1 MKLSQL
7 KIDPEFQSKIP
18 PLQFEEEQQLEQNII
33 AEGRLLNPIITWN
46 GYILDGQNTVEARRT
61 CNGGMELP
69 IRCKVFYG
77 LTKEDEATLFAIQ
90 TGNAT
95 CLTAGERLRANLV
108 AENPDALYFVGI
120 TSNAGVEFAY
130 DGIRAPWKIYCI
142 ETAYELYKQYGCE
155 RYVEMLH
162 IINEAWKGNVDS
174 YLAGVIRGVARF
186 ISVYEGEYSRER
198 LVQQLARTHPKTI
211 TQLAQK
217 DTGSSANR
225 HMRQILR
232 IYNGASREM
241 SLPLKTDNFVLPP
254 EQQPSWY
261 PSAAAVSYI
270 KRRLIFMLPNNWRYL
285 RGDIYYADME
295 PHIGSEQGGKRPVVV
310 LQNNIG
316 NRHSPTLIVVT
327 VTTRTEKKKNQPTH
341 VLVDSNPAFEEPSM
355 ILLEQIFTIDKSRIE
370 RFMGYA
376 SKAEMLRID
385 MALLVSLALN
395 VLSGNHSE

>member
-1 MKLSQL
+1 MNSNLNLSAL
-7 KIDPEFQSKIP
+7 PECKFAYQMVNSALLIP
-18 PLQFEEEQQLEQNII
+18 CAEYQRVLHVEKVAHI
-33 AEGRLLNPIITWN
+33 AENFSEYVANEPKVSFRDGRF
-46 GYILDGQNTVEARRT
+46 YIFDGQNTVEARRT

-108 AENPDALYFVGI
+108 AENPDALY
-120 TSNAGVEFAY
+120 
-130 DGIRAPWKIYCI
+130 
-142 ETAYELYKQYGCE
+142 
-155 RYVEMLH
+155 
-162 IINEAWKGNVDS
+162 
-174 YLAGVIRGVARF
+174 
-186 ISVYEGEYSRER
+186 
-198 LVQQLARTHPKTI
+198 
-211 TQLAQK
+211 
-217 DTGSSANR
+217 
-225 HMRQILR
+225 
-232 IYNGASREM
+232 
-241 SLPLKTDNFVLPP
+241 
-254 EQQPSWY
+254 
-261 PSAAAVSYI
+261 
-270 KRRLIFMLPNNWRYL
+270 
-285 RGDIYYADME
+285 ADME

-316 NRHSPTLIVVT
+316 NRHSPTLIVAT

>member
-1 MKLSQL
+1 MGLLYSNLNLNTLPECKFAYQMVNSALLIPCIEYQRMLRMEKVSQ
-7 KIDPEFQSKIP
+7 
-18 PLQFEEEQQLEQNII
+18 I
-33 AEGRLLNPIITWN
+33 AENFSEYIANEPKVSYRDGRF
-46 GYILDGQNTVEARRT
+46 YVFDGQNTVEARRT
-61 CNGGMELP
+61 CNGGKDVT

-108 AENPDALYFVGI
+108 AENPDALY
-120 TSNAGVEFAY
+120 
-130 DGIRAPWKIYCI
+130 
-142 ETAYELYKQYGCE
+142 
-155 RYVEMLH
+155 
-162 IINEAWKGNVDS
+162 
-174 YLAGVIRGVARF
+174 
-186 ISVYEGEYSRER
+186 
-198 LVQQLARTHPKTI
+198 
-211 TQLAQK
+211 
-217 DTGSSANR
+217 
-225 HMRQILR
+225 
-232 IYNGASREM
+232 
-241 SLPLKTDNFVLPP
+241 
-254 EQQPSWY
+254 
-261 PSAAAVSYI
+261 
-270 KRRLIFMLPNNWRYL
+270 
-285 RGDIYYADME
+285 ADME

-316 NRHSPTLIVVT
+316 NRHSPTLIVAT

-395 VLSGNHSE
+395 VLSGNRSE

>member
-1 MKLSQL
+1 MLNSNLNLSTL
-7 KIDPEFQSKIP
+7 PESTFTY
-18 PLQFEEEQQLEQNII
+18 QFVNSALLFPCMEYQRLLRTEKVASI
-33 AEGRLLNPIITWN
+33 AENFSEYIANEPKVSYRDGRF
-46 GYILDGQNTVEARRT
+46 YVFDGQNTVEARRA
-61 CNGGMELP
+61 CNGGKDVT

-155 RYVEMLH
+155 RYVEMLR

-174 YLAGVIRGVARF
+174 YLAGVIRGVTRF
-186 ISVYEGEYSRER
+186 ISVYEGEYDRER

-232 IYNGASREM
+232 LYNGASREM
-241 SLPLKTDNFVLPP
+241 SLPLKN
-254 EQQPSWY
+254 
-261 PSAAAVSYI
+261 
-270 KRRLIFMLPNNWRYL
+270 
-285 RGDIYYADME
+285 
-295 PHIGSEQGGKRPVVV
+295 
-310 LQNNIG
+310 
-316 NRHSPTLIVVT
+316 
-327 VTTRTEKKKNQPTH
+327 
-341 VLVDSNPAFEEPSM
+341 
-355 ILLEQIFTIDKSRIE
+355 
-370 RFMGYA
+370 
-376 SKAEMLRID
+376 
-385 MALLVSLALN
+385 
-395 VLSGNHSE
+395 

>member
-1 MKLSQL
+1 MMNSNLNLNTLPECKFAYQMVNSALLIPCIEYQRMLRMEKVSQ
-7 KIDPEFQSKIP
+7 
-18 PLQFEEEQQLEQNII
+18 I
-33 AEGRLLNPIITWN
+33 AENFSEYIANEPKVSYRDGRF
-46 GYILDGQNTVEARRT
+46 YVFDGQNTVEARRT
-61 CNGGMELP
+61 CNGGKDVT

-120 TSNAGVEFAY
+120 TSNADVEFAY

-162 IINEAWKGNVDS
+162 IINEAWKGN
-174 YLAGVIRGVARF
+174 
-186 ISVYEGEYSRER
+186 
-198 LVQQLARTHPKTI
+198 
-211 TQLAQK
+211 
-217 DTGSSANR
+217 
-225 HMRQILR
+225 
-232 IYNGASREM
+232 
-241 SLPLKTDNFVLPP
+241 
-254 EQQPSWY
+254 
-261 PSAAAVSYI
+261 
-270 KRRLIFMLPNNWRYL
+270 
-285 RGDIYYADME
+285 
-295 PHIGSEQGGKRPVVV
+295 
-310 LQNNIG
+310 
-316 NRHSPTLIVVT
+316 
-327 VTTRTEKKKNQPTH
+327 
-341 VLVDSNPAFEEPSM
+341 VDSNPAFEEPSM

-395 VLSGNHSE
+395 VLSGNRSE

>member
-1 MKLSQL
+1 M
-7 KIDPEFQSKIP
+7 
-18 PLQFEEEQQLEQNII
+18 
-33 AEGRLLNPIITWN
+33 
-46 GYILDGQNTVEARRT
+46 EARRT
-61 CNGGMELP
+61 CNGGKDVT

-108 AENPDALYFVGI
+108 AENPDALY
-120 TSNAGVEFAY
+120 
-130 DGIRAPWKIYCI
+130 
-142 ETAYELYKQYGCE
+142 
-155 RYVEMLH
+155 
-162 IINEAWKGNVDS
+162 
-174 YLAGVIRGVARF
+174 
-186 ISVYEGEYSRER
+186 
-198 LVQQLARTHPKTI
+198 
-211 TQLAQK
+211 
-217 DTGSSANR
+217 
-225 HMRQILR
+225 
-232 IYNGASREM
+232 
-241 SLPLKTDNFVLPP
+241 
-254 EQQPSWY
+254 
-261 PSAAAVSYI
+261 
-270 KRRLIFMLPNNWRYL
+270 
-285 RGDIYYADME
+285 ADME

-316 NRHSPTLIVVT
+316 NRHSPTLIVAT

-395 VLSGNHSE
+395 VLSGNRSE

>member
-1 MKLSQL
+1 MNRKTTKKVDESTLTTLCAVCRGAFLDAKGVHLRRADPRQL
-7 KIDPEFQSKIP
+7 VKDVCTYCQT
-18 PLQFEEEQQLEQNII
+18 
-33 AEGRLLNPIITWN
+33 R
-46 GYILDGQNTVEARRT
+46 YGQNTVEARRT
-61 CNGGMELP
+61 CNGGKDVT

-130 DGIRAPWKIYCI
+130 DGIRAPWKIYCV

-162 IINEAWKGNVDS
+162 IINEAWKGN
-174 YLAGVIRGVARF
+174 
-186 ISVYEGEYSRER
+186 
-198 LVQQLARTHPKTI
+198 
-211 TQLAQK
+211 
-217 DTGSSANR
+217 
-225 HMRQILR
+225 
-232 IYNGASREM
+232 
-241 SLPLKTDNFVLPP
+241 
-254 EQQPSWY
+254 
-261 PSAAAVSYI
+261 
-270 KRRLIFMLPNNWRYL
+270 
-285 RGDIYYADME
+285 
-295 PHIGSEQGGKRPVVV
+295 
-310 LQNNIG
+310 
-316 NRHSPTLIVVT
+316 
-327 VTTRTEKKKNQPTH
+327 
-341 VLVDSNPAFEEPSM
+341 VDSNPAFEEPSM

-395 VLSGNHSE
+395 VLSGNRSE